1 MCGVSLFGASPR
13 HLPAEGALAKA
24 GLLSVAASD
33 FHSPVAP
40 ELGRSTAG
48 LGSPG
53 AQAPEPPS
61 CSSSVLAL
69 S

>member
-1 MCGVSLFGASPR
+1 MESACSAPPQGTCRLKVPWPR
-13 HLPAEGALAKA
+13 LGSFLLP
-24 GLLSVAASD
+24 ASD